1 MPLIPFLPSTT
12 VLPSLQK
19 AQLVPAVA
27 PADFQPSVFLSITY
41 NGKEVELGKELTPE
55 ETATEPVVSFLG
67 KNPDRNESYTIM
79 LLDFDAPSPAD
90 RKFSPWRH
98 WVQPGLVPTTATG
111 LESLVSTTSSE
122 GELGSQMVKTTSEAA
137 TSYKGPGP
145 NEGSGLH
152 RYVFLLYLETS
163 PGQVTKESTG
173 GDVFESRRTWKHEE
187 FVKEKGLELVAT
199 TWFKCRNAK
208 DKEADLKGANDF
220 L

>member
-111 LESLVSTTSSE
+111 LEERARPCLCLLCFNRKLIRF
-122 GELGSQMVKTTSEAA
+122 G
-137 TSYKGPGP
+137 
-145 NEGSGLH
+145 NRLH

-173 GDVFESRRTWKHEE
+173 GDVFESRRAWKHEE